1 MNYYKRMKPA
11 LFGINLFLALF
22 VSLVSIARADGLIAV
37 LEQVQGTIMIDH
49 GDGYA
54 IANAGDDIRP
64 GDRILVLE
72 NSRGKLVNGD
82 CVLNLSNNSIH
93 TIRQQSPCQVSG
105 RSVKYIGPLYAA
117 AIGIVKP
124 ETKPEEIEKPPQAA
138 TPDTAATPDAAA
150 TTDTDEQ
157 EKVVEQTPTD
167 TTKSGA
173 AAKGPSPK
181 AIAIGVGIAA
191 ALAAI
196 GGGGGGGNA
205 STPDH

>member
-1 MNYYKRMKPA
+1 MNHIKKMKTT
-11 LFGINLFLALF
+11 LLGINLFLALF
-22 VSLVSIARADGLIAV
+22 VSMASIARADSLIAE

-54 IANAGDDIRP
+54 IANAGDDVRP

-82 CVLNLSNNSIH
+82 CVLNLSDNSIH
-93 TIRQQSPCQVSG
+93 TIRQQSLCQVSG
-105 RSVKYIGPLYAA
+105 RTVKYIGPLYAA

-138 TPDTAATPDAAA
+138 TPDAAA

-157 EKVVEQTPTD
+157 EKVVEQTPKD
-167 TTKSGA
+167 TTKSGV
-173 AAKGPSPK
+173 AAKGLSPK
-181 AIAIGVGIAA
+181 AIAIGAGIAA

-205 STPDH
+205 STPAH